1 MINLS
6 VNVNKIATLR
16 NSRGGNI
23 PDLIQHIQIIL
34 EAGAHGITVHP
45 RSDERHITKQDVF
58 TIAAFLK
65 DYNQTSSRKIE
76 FNIEGE
82 LSERFLGIV
91 LDTMPNQ
98 ATLVPVTPGEI
109 TSDHG
114 FDFTKD
120 REELLKY
127 IPKLKKAG
135 IRTSLFVETDIENL
149 KNYRSIGADRVEFYT
164 GPFAD
169 DFAKGEGMPS
179 FQTYS
184 RAAET
189 ALSMGLEINA
199 GHDLD
204 QYNLAIFKN
213 LPGLKEVSIGHRLIT
228 YSLKVGLKESVRE
241 YLKIL
246 GGES

>member
-1 MINLS
+1 M
-6 VNVNKIATLR
+6 
-16 NSRGGNI
+16 
-23 PDLIQHIQIIL
+23 
-34 EAGAHGITVHP
+34 
-45 RSDERHITKQDVF
+45 
-58 TIAAFLK
+58 
-65 DYNQTSSRKIE
+65 
-76 FNIEGE
+76 
-82 LSERFLGIV
+82 
-91 LDTMPNQ
+91 
-98 ATLVPVTPGEI
+98 
-109 TSDHG
+109 
-114 FDFTKD
+114 
-120 REELLKY
+120 
-127 IPKLKKAG
+127 
-135 IRTSLFVETDIENL
+135 ETDIENL